1 MVGENP
7 DHVCWVPGSNIG
19 SVSCSYIVFT
29 VSNFRYFV
37 FPYLLSDRIP
47 QEALVV
53 WPPENPD
60 GLIQYGMELDVFHS
74 QLPIGLF
81 EKILVRCNEFLD
93 YSISWRQGV
102 VAFCSGGMDLVR
114 IHVRTNPKT
123 ANSAASDLTNE
134 NSLTDHVASDFT
146 NPKPGN
152 SASGPNRLKTLEST
166 NEKSPINHMI
176 NDSTNPKPS
185 SDHVIIEL
193 STRVQ
198 KGREEKSRHILM
210 LLLAVINRIILHHY
224 PGTVA
229 LWYVQCPNCIKNRSN
244 KQVWCICYYFWALAS
259 W

>member
-1 MVGENP
+1 M
-7 DHVCWVPGSNIG
+7 
-19 SVSCSYIVFT
+19 
-29 VSNFRYFV
+29 

-47 QEALVV
+47 QESLVV

-114 IHVRTNPKT
+114 IHVRTNQKT
-123 ANSAASDLTNE
+123 GNSVASVNKQDGIKLSDSTNE
-134 NSLTDHVASDFT
+134 KSLTDHV
-146 NPKPGN
+146 
-152 SASGPNRLKTLEST
+152 
-166 NEKSPINHMI
+166 I
-176 NDSTNPKPS
+176 NDSTNPKPSSGHVINNFTNHKPS

-244 KQVWCICYYFWALAS
+244 EKVWCICYYFWALAFMVS
-259 W
+259 Y